1 MEYLDFFGR
10 QLGIGDRVAFICNG
24 YRELRHG
31 EIVGLNMKQAVI
43 KDLDYD
49 GHEHF
54 ADRMGYGRTCREY
67 SRIVKEV

>member
-1 MEYLDFFGR
+1 MAYFDFFGR
-10 QLGIGDRVAFICNG
+10 QLGIGDRVAFVRNG

-31 EIVGLNMKQAVI
+31 EIVGLNEKQATI

-49 GHEHF
+49 GPENF
-54 ADRMGYGRTCREY
+54 ADRMAYGRTCREY

>member
-10 QLGIGDRVAFICNG
+10 RLGIGDRVAFVCTG
-24 YRELRHG
+24 YRDLRHG
-31 EIVGLNMKQAVI
+31 EIIGFNEKRATI

-49 GHEHF
+49 GPECF

-67 SRIVKEV
+67 SRIVKEI